1 MELSTRTA
9 LACSALILLFT
20 AIDARSA
27 ESGFYVG
34 GSLGSAAVEANVDDS
49 GIVLPDPPPVFDEDD
64 FGWKIFAG
72 YSIALGDAFSLG
84 LEGGYNDL
92 GEPSASIA
100 DVPVSI
106 DPTAWTVFGTA
117 GIDVGPIGI
126 FGKYGLIDWDVDAF
140 VDDIPFSDDGS
151 DPAYGVGIRAN
162 LGNLELRGEYEIFDV
177 SDVEDVTLL
186 SLGFVY
192 RF

>member
-1 MELSTRTA
+1 MRTA
-9 LACSALILLFT
+9 LACSALVFLLT

-34 GSLGSAAVEANVDDS
+34 GSIGSAVVEANIDDG

-64 FGWKIFAG
+64 FGWKVFAG
-72 YSIALGDAFSLG
+72 YSIALGDAFSIG

-92 GEPSASIA
+92 GEPSAAIV
-100 DVPVSI
+100 DIPVSI
-106 DPTAWTVFGTA
+106 DPTAWTVYGTA
-117 GIDVGPIGI
+117 GIDVGPIGL
-126 FGKYGLIDWDVDAF
+126 FGKYGLIDWDVDGF

-162 LGNLELRGEYEIFDV
+162 LGSWQLRAEYEIFDV
-177 SDVEDVTLL
+177 SEVEDVTLL